1 MSDVAS
7 TDGIASLLRTLP
19 DRLPRAVTVGDLLR
33 AMGDQ
38 GIAVV
43 LLMFAIPAIIPTPGI
58 PAGLVFGV
66 ALALLSMQIVFGAE
80 QLRLPVRLAAVGVP
94 RAVVERTATHGAP
107 ILARME
113 RHMRPRGRLLS
124 QAAMRPVLGLVILT
138 MAILIA
144 LPIPFGNMLP
154 GLAVLITA
162 LGMAQRDSLAMGIG
176 LLVAM
181 FAAGVSAGILAGSWW
196 LVTDWIGL
204 DTASSHPKN

>member
-1 MSDVAS
+1 MRDVAS
-7 TDGIASLLRTLP
+7 TDGIASLLRNLP

-58 PAGLVFGV
+58 PAGLVFGI
-66 ALALLSMQIVFGAE
+66 ALALLSMQIIFGAE
-80 QLRLPVRLAAVGVP
+80 RLRLPGRLAAVGVP
-94 RAVVERTATHGAP
+94 RAVIERTATHGAP
-107 ILARME
+107 ILARLE

-162 LGMAQRDSLAMGIG
+162 LGMAQRDSLAIGIG
-176 LLVAM
+176 LLLAM
-181 FAAGVSAGILAGSWW
+181 LATGVSAGILAGGWW
-196 LVTDWIGL
+196 LITDWVDL
-204 DTASSHPKN
+204 DTTSSHPKS